1 MRKTPKKQFL
11 GSLFC
16 GFFLLFLGHNMA
28 ADTREEN
35 IDLFIVLDK
44 SLSME
49 EEIGAVKD
57 YVQESLVRE
66 VLIPGD
72 FIAVI
77 QFYGRAELLF
87 ADTVQS
93 DEEIEAYLAAIE
105 KIEADGSFTDIG
117 NALDVLRDSL
127 EQYHHKDR
135 REYLILLTD
144 GKQEAPLDS
153 EYYTEDGSFNHAFLE
168 NARTIQKAGWKIQV
182 LGIGTAS
189 AAREIAE
196 ELAGGYAET
205 SEEPTKEELAE
216 KTKDFLAVLELTGA
230 LSVKPVSHR
239 GESIMSFELQAVG
252 FTDDPVVALERVTV
266 TLEKSG
272 TEYLV
277 AKDVALN
284 PAANGVTDVSIPL
297 SFPQMPGPG
306 SYEARVRFVFGGLE
320 VFTPGVVSTE
330 VEFRGFFRSNLYW
343 LIPVAVIFLAG
354 IGLGLFFLLRGA
366 GQKRPMKIRVFIDNK
381 AVGTGPFLL
390 KPDDKIYVVPEKATF
405 TVVDENKPDTV
416 ARVSRSGDALV
427 MKILDEKNLKT
438 ADPLPENILGEKVRI
453 KLQSGLYITFLF
465 KAV

>member
-11 GSLFC
+11 GSFFC
-16 GFFLLFLGHNMA
+16 VFFLLFLGHNLA

-57 YVQESLVRE
+57 YVQDSLVRE

-77 QFYGRAELLF
+77 QFYGQAELLF
-87 ADTVQS
+87 AETVQS
-93 DEEIEAYLAAIE
+93 DEEIEEYLAAIE
-105 KIEADGSFTDIG
+105 EIEADGSFTDIG

-127 EQYHHKDR
+127 EQYHRKDR
-135 REYLILLTD
+135 REYLLLLTD
-144 GKQEAPLDS
+144 GKQEAPSDS
-153 EYYTEDGSFNHAFLE
+153 KYYTEDGSFNHAFLE

-182 LGIGTAS
+182 LGIGPAS

-216 KTKDFLAVLELTGA
+216 KTQDLLAVLELTGA
-230 LSVKPVSHR
+230 LSVKPASPR
-239 GESIMSFELQAVG
+239 GESAMTFQLQAVG
-252 FTDDPVVALERVTV
+252 FTDDPVVAVERITV

-272 TEYLV
+272 NEYLV
-277 AKDVALN
+277 AEDVTLT
-284 PAANGVTDVSIPL
+284 PASNGVTDVSIPI

-330 VEFRGFFRSNLYW
+330 VEFRGFFGSNLFW
-343 LIPVAVIFLAG
+343 IIPVAVIFLAG

-366 GQKRPMKIRVFIDNK
+366 GRKRPMKVRVFIDNK

-390 KPDDKIYVVPEKATF
+390 KPDDKLYVVPEKAVF
-405 TVVDENKPDTV
+405 TVVDENKPDAV
-416 ARVSRSGDALV
+416 AVVSRKGDALV
-427 MKILDEKNLKT
+427 MTILEEKSLKT
-438 ADPLPENILGEKVRI
+438 ADPLPMNILGEKVRL
-453 KLQSGLYITFLF
+453 KLHSGLYITFLF
-465 KAV
+465 KVV